1 MINLFLL
8 QATQGT
14 NSLSLSLAIPI
25 LTALLTTGT
34 TFGTML
40 VKDIFVQNKKDRAL
54 FLKERL
60 ESCYTPL
67 YLKMRTR
74 ADFSVGF
81 LRDEI
86 NDLILSKGHLLNI
99 ALLEKYSEIYDLE
112 KVALSSYDH
121 TQKIISDIN
130 QFREEINTLD
140 RKTKSYNQN
149 YEMYD
154 QRIKDYLELAKKSDD
169 VYRQK
174 EEKYIDEVKA
184 LRENIEDEYKELVV
198 QYYRYYKTETK
209 KYE

>member
-25 LTALLTTGT
+25 FTAILTTGT
-34 TFGTML
+34 TFATML

-74 ADFSVGF
+74 TDFSVGF

-99 ALLEKYSEIYDLE
+99 ALLEKYSKIYDLE

-121 TQKIISDIN
+121 TQNIISDIN
-130 QFREEINTLD
+130 QFKEEINTFD
-140 RKTKSYNQN
+140 RKTESYNQN
-149 YEMYD
+149 YEMYN
-154 QRIKDYLELAKKSDD
+154 QRIKDYLVLAKKSDD
-169 VYRQK
+169 VYRLK
-174 EEKYIDEVKA
+174 EEKYLDEVKA
-184 LRENIEDEYKELVV
+184 LREMIEDEYKELVV
-198 QYYRYYKTETK
+198 QYYRYYKTDIK